1 MDAIQEELGC
11 WTLRGNTYKYLETI
25 KSANV
30 IRQWDPDNKRWL
42 LFTSILPDEI
52 AEVIKASGGSI
63 IDLDG
68 DEQEEDE
75 GLLPGE
81 FTVAQLMQTPLEL
94 PPVPDAEYDAILTR
108 LVKTAKQWHTLQ
120 TGEYEGFKR
129 LYKVDKYSRKQTLG
143 DLRDAAKRVLLAERE
158 VENLERLQWRW
169 TLAHQ
174 KLAEYTT
181 AKPTEPKFY
190 DDLIQV
196 AQEAITEMKR
206 FILKLAET
214 KRKAA

>member
-42 LFTSILPDEI
+42 LFTAILPDEI

-81 FTVAQLMQTPLEL
+81 FTVAQLIQTPLEL

-120 TGEYEGFKR
+120 TGEYDNFKR

-196 AQEAITEMKR
+196 ALEAITEMKR